1 MALTLDKL
9 RFMRERGWMVA
20 AHNDYHKDGEFWTF
34 WLFVKGNRAVKGEGK
49 TDFEALCIAEDESFK
64 PAKPE
69 PEDGG

>member
-1 MALTLDKL
+1 MTTSVDKL

-20 AHNDYHKDGEFWTF
+20 AHNDYHLDGEFWTF

-49 TDFEALCIAEDESFK
+49 TDFEALCIAEDKSFK
-64 PAKPE
+64 AGE